1 MRLRYQWTKSVP
13 EWIPSPCLQTC
24 RRLCVES
31 PRCWAH
37 PGRNHRSTHSAQ
49 IPASWHQ
56 LKHLGHSLRD
66 GKQLYMHPSWSQN
79 TSVNQHQ
86 KVSIPLFI
94 TNPTAAFFRQQ
105 CQTKFNHLLCN
116 SVNISYQRG
125 ACTACCMVPHFH
137 LQFQPYYLHCPAIH
151 MDITWFP
158 SPCQF
163 DQLAISSKYQELF
176 LSLEY
181 STLAAKDLS
190 PAKNVKHIKWNH
202 SSTLTASQN
211 THPLLKIPIT
221 Y

>member
-56 LKHLGHSLRD
+56 PEHLGHSLRN
-66 GKQLYMHPSWSQN
+66 GKQLYMHPCWSQN
-79 TSVNQHQ
+79 TSVNQHK

-94 TNPTAAFFRQQ
+94 TNQTAAFLRQQ
-105 CQTKFNHLLCN
+105 HQTKFNHWLCN
-116 SVNISYQRG
+116 RVNISYQSSTC
-125 ACTACCMVPHFH
+125 ADCCTVPHFQP
-137 LQFQPYYLHCPAIH
+137 QFQSYYLHFLAIY
-151 MDITWFP
+151 MDVTWSP
-158 SPCQF
+158 SPSQF

-181 STLAAKDLS
+181 STLAARDLS
-190 PAKNVKHIKWNH
+190 PAKNVERMKWNP
-202 SSTLTASQN
+202 SSTLTVSQN
-211 THPLLKIPIT
+211 THSLLKIPIT